1 MANRRDDVTGMG
13 STALLFDLDGTLVD
27 TDHEHLKAFQRVL
40 APHGIELDR
49 ALYTAH
55 IMGSSNALVVEKF
68 LPHLPQEERAE
79 LFDAKEASYRESLGE
94 LTAIAG
100 LREFLDWADAQ
111 GLAKAVVTNAPRA
124 NAELVLDVLGLTDR
138 LPHLVIGPELE
149 RPKPDPMPYAQGL
162 ALTGAQASHSVAFE
176 DSISGLS
183 AAVAAGL
190 PVIGLTTTLSEAR
203 LVEAGA
209 VFGVA
214 DYSDARIFAFI
225 EARRTRA

>member
-1 MANRRDDVTGMG
+1 MS

-55 IMGSSNALVVEKF
+55 IMGTSNARIGERF
-68 LPHLPQEERAE
+68 LPHLPHGEREE
-79 LFDAKEASYRESLGE
+79 LFQAKEASYRDSLGE
-94 LTAIAG
+94 LDAIHG
-100 LREFLDWADAQ
+100 LTDFLDWADAQ

-124 NAELVLDVLGLTDR
+124 NAELVLSVLGLTDR

-149 RPKPDPMPYAQGL
+149 RPKPDPMPYLRGL
-162 ALTGAQASHSVAFE
+162 AITGAEAEHSVAFE

-183 AAVAAGL
+183 AALAAGL

-203 LVEAGA
+203 RVEAGA
-209 VFGVA
+209 VFAVA
-214 DYSDARIFAFI
+214 DYADARIREFI
-225 EARRTRA
+225 EARRARP